1 MSPTEA
7 SSQRTAHDISD
18 AILSLISNFAVG
30 LVIREAGQGS
40 RVLGSGV
47 LVSIEGRRGIL
58 TCGHVA
64 EAYAN
69 LPEIGLLRFS
79 PGMGPQRRI
88 LQLGD
93 TQTAIIQ
100 SSDSFSEKKEV
111 LDLAFT
117 ILPPDAASSI
127 EAHHGV
133 FLNIEKNRA
142 KMEALAPSEGKHVDA
157 MLGLIAE
164 FSETPYVQDRE
175 FVSPMRGVLHSGH
188 VCGQENGLL
197 TFEAMKYNLHELPEN
212 FGGMSGGGL
221 WRIYFVEDESET
233 KIVATMLCGLASWQ
247 IDDTRIAC
255 QGWDR
260 IDQMLVPNVRDKFRF

>member
-1 MSPTEA
+1 MSR
-7 SSQRTAHDISD
+7 QRTAHDISD
-18 AILSLISNFAVG
+18 AILSHISNFAVG
-30 LVIREAGQGS
+30 LVVRKPGEGS
-40 RVLGSGV
+40 QVLGSGV
-47 LVSIEGRRGIL
+47 LASIEGRRGIL

-64 EAYAN
+64 EAYTN
-69 LPEIGLLRFS
+69 LTEIGLVRFVAGS
-79 PGMGPQRRI
+79 GQQRRM

-117 ILPPDAASSI
+117 ILPPDAATSI
-127 EAHHGV
+127 EAHGV

-157 MLGLIAE
+157 MLGLVAE
-164 FSETPYVQDRE
+164 FSETPYVEGRE
-175 FVSPMRGVLHSGH
+175 FISPMRGVLHSGH
-188 VCGQENGLL
+188 VCAQDNGLL
-197 TFEAMKYNLHELPEN
+197 TFEAMKYNRHELPES

-221 WRIYFVEDESET
+221 WRIYFVENECET
-233 KIVATMLCGLASWQ
+233 KIAATMLCGIASWQ
-247 IDDTRIAC
+247 IDDTTIAC

-260 IDQMLVPNVRDKFRF
+260 IDQALVPNIREKFRL